1 MKGWGLAKNEFA
13 EFWLAN
19 AGSDSPIH
27 NLTYTEYLL
36 QKYPYKTY

>member
-1 MKGWGLAKNEFA
+1 MKGWGLAKNELA

-19 AGSDSPIH
+19 AGSGSPTH

-36 QKYPYKTY
+36 QRYPYKTY